1 MAYTIIDRA
10 EGTREALSN
19 DLPLTPPAAGD
30 LPLPAELRFQSGL
43 VKSTSVGTNIPHRH
57 VPGTR

>member
-1 MAYTIIDRA
+1 MAYTLIDRA

-30 LPLPAELRFQSGL
+30 LPLPSELRFQSAL
-43 VKSTSVGTNIPHRH
+43 VKSTSVGTNVPHRH
-57 VPGTR
+57 VLGAR